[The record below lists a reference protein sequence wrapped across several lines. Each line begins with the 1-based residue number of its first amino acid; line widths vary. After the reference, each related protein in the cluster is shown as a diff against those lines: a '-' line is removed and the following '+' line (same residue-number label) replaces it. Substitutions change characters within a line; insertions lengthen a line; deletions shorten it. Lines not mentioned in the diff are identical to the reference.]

1 MILKIETY
9 NGKFDNEIIS
19 LILSIQNDEAK
30 RILVSNDEIRFAENG
45 SLMNRIRYNK
55 EWWNGTKL
63 DGFDWNGTD
72 GPERSKPVKRCKITA
87 IRKTEYKDLM
97 EKI

>member
-55 EWWNGTKL
+55 
-63 DGFDWNGTD
+63 
-72 GPERSKPVKRCKITA
+72 
-87 IRKTEYKDLM
+87 
-97 EKI
+97 

>member
-1 MILKIETY
+1 MNHHVRNKSEFKEKMILKIETY

-55 EWWNGTKL
+55 EWWNGTK
-63 DGFDWNGTD
+63 
-72 GPERSKPVKRCKITA
+72 SKH
-87 IRKTEYKDLM
+87 
-97 EKI
+97 

>member
-19 LILSIQNDEAK
+19 LILSLQNDEAK

-72 GPERSKPVKRCKITA
+72 GPVQKSLEKVTVMDQRTKSKH
-87 IRKTEYKDLM
+87 
-97 EKI
+97 